1 MHARYSL
8 MKRQQLTDFVA
19 GWLRAPHAA
28 SVLLLRWFLGDDLVI
43 VRATPVQTPAEKR
56 LSRSLQTPVVVWEE
70 GSKLNVGPQSYKVL
84 SLARLGTLRRAQNS
98 LFASVISFKGIR
110 TQFSVDRSVATGE
123 LWEMWR
129 MFPARTR
136 LKPDS
141 QTFKFLCVLLLINE
155 VVEMFQHVVLDP
167 P

>member
-1 MHARYSL
+1 

-19 GWLRAPHAA
+19 GWIRAPHAA

-43 VRATPVQTPAEKR
+43 LRAAPVQTPAEKR
-56 LSRSLQTPVVVWEE
+56 LSCPLQTPVVVWEE
-70 GSKLNVGPQSYKVL
+70 GFKLNVGPQSYKVS

-123 LWEMWR
+123 LWEIWR
-129 MFPARTR
+129 KFPACAR
-136 LKPDS
+136 LKSDS
-141 QTFKFLCVLLLINE
+141 QAFLCFNA
-155 VVEMFQHVVLDP
+155 H
-167 P
+167 

>member
-1 MHARYSL
+1 

-19 GWLRAPHAA
+19 GWIRAPHAA

-43 VRATPVQTPAEKR
+43 LRSAPVQTPEKR
-56 LSRSLQTPVVVWEE
+56 LSGPLQTPVVVWEE
-70 GSKLNVGPQSYKVL
+70 GSKLNVGPQSYKVS

-123 LWEMWR
+123 LWEIWR
-129 MFPARTR
+129 KFPACAR
-136 LKPDS
+136 LKSDS
-141 QTFKFLCVLLLINE
+141 QTFLCFNA
-155 VVEMFQHVVLDP
+155 H
-167 P
+167 